1 MKPQAYIIGVGPSTS
16 EFLTERAR
24 DRIARSAERR
34 GLCASCPCFLAL
46 PKSSMR

>member
-34 GLCASCPCFLAL
+34 DYAHPVPAS
-46 PKSSMR
+46 